1 MINKKDFKKS
11 ISYSFEKSNLYT
23 KKGQSWYLDGK
34 DSTIVV
40 NLQKSNFNE
49 EYFMNIGI
57 WLKALGIATF
67 PSFNKCHLYFRLE
80 KLFPEDRA
88 LILNSLSLERTNS
101 QLLDDFSQFIILKM
115 IPFLQHCTE
124 ENQLIEFMKVGRFKN
139 GIISKEAKDY
149 LS

>member
-1 MINKKDFKKS
+1 MISKKDLKKI
-11 ISYSFEKSNLYT
+11 ISYSLEKSTLFT
-23 KKGQSWYLDGK
+23 TKGQSWYLDGK

-49 EYFMNIGI
+49 DYFMNVGI
-57 WLKALGIATF
+57 WLKALGIAIF

-80 KLFPEDRA
+80 KLFPENRT

-101 QLLDDFSQFIILKM
+101 KSLDDFSQFIILRV

-124 ENQLIEFMKVGRFKN
+124 EDQLKEFMKVGRFKN